1 MREDPYPA
9 RFYGRLVDEPFTA
22 SGIQSGSHSGVHTG
36 ITTLPAQTDS
46 LQQSLTRTLFILLT
60 LYLFC
65 AIFFIF
71 TVSSYAAPSGSMS
84 TSCVETAALATD

>member
-9 RFYGRLVDEPFTA
+9 RFYGRLVDEPFMTTRIT
-22 SGIQSGSHSGVHTG
+22 SGMNTSIA
-36 ITTLPAQTDS
+36 TLPAQTAP
-46 LQQSLTRTLFILLT
+46 LQQPLARTLFILLT

-71 TVSSYAAPSGSMS
+71 TVYSYAAPLGSM
-84 TSCVETAALATD
+84 TTGCVETAALAAH